1 MQQTT
6 EVVDRLQTGSKT
18 RRNLRIVAAALAAAT
33 SLIYYLIGLRAVT
46 VIENVEDQVGF
57 GLIAGTAFL
66 VGTVLILVIDSR
78 IMFALGALAQVFI
91 IWMYFKLSSER
102 TPSFEVWGVS
112 IRILQA
118 LLLAVLAYLA
128 IRGGER
134 LPGADASPAIRSDD
148 EGPGHSTSG
157 R

>member
-1 MQQTT
+1 MRQTT
-6 EVVDRLQTGSKT
+6 EVVDRLQASSKP
-18 RRNLRIVAAALAAAT
+18 RRTLRVVAAAVAAAT

-46 VIENVEDQVGF
+46 VIENTEDQVGF

-78 IMFALGALAQVFI
+78 VMFALGALAQVFI
-91 IWMYFKLSSER
+91 IWMYFELSSER

-118 LLLAVLAYLA
+118 LLLGVLAYLA

-134 LPGADASPAIRSDD
+134 VSGAEASPAIRTDD
-148 EGPGHSTSG
+148 EGPGRSTPG

>member
-6 EVVDRLQTGSKT
+6 EVVNRLQARSKP
-18 RRNLRIVAAALAAAT
+18 RRTVRIVAAALAAAT

-46 VIENVEDQVGF
+46 VLENVDDQVGF

-78 IMFALGALAQVFI
+78 IVFALGALAQVLI
-91 IWMYFKLSSER
+91 IWMYFELSSER

-118 LLLAVLAYLA
+118 LLLGVLAYLA
-128 IRGGER
+128 IRGGGR
-134 LPGADASPAIRSDD
+134 VSGAEAGPTRGIDD
-148 EGPGHSTSG
+148 ERPGRNTPG

>member
-6 EVVDRLQTGSKT
+6 EVVDRLQAPSKP
-18 RRNLRIVAAALAAAT
+18 RRTVRIVAAALAAAT

-46 VIENVEDQVGF
+46 VLENAEDQVAF

-66 VGTVLILVIDSR
+66 VGAVLILVIDSR
-78 IMFALGALAQVFI
+78 VMFALGALAQVFI
-91 IWMYFKLSSER
+91 IWMYFELSSER

-118 LLLAVLAYLA
+118 LLLGVLAYLA
-128 IRGGER
+128 IRGGRADTWRRGE
-134 LPGADASPAIRSDD
+134 PG
-148 EGPGHSTSG
+148 ETV
-157 R
+157 